1 MDAQLDALLDAAR
14 RARAQAYAPYSR
26 YQVGA
31 AILAEDGRIFQ
42 GANME
47 NSAYPTCLCAEH
59 NALGTAVSSGA
70 RGFRAVAVV
79 TELDA
84 HGRPGSPCG
93 QCRQALSEFGLDWVV
108 LLAGP
113 SGPPVRTTLRELLP
127 HAFSGEQLG

>member
-1 MDAQLDALLDAAR
+1 MDAQLDALLEAAR
-14 RARAQAYAPYSR
+14 TARSRAYAPYSH

-31 AILAEDGRIFQ
+31 AVLTEDGRIYA
-42 GANME
+42 GTNVE

-59 NALGTAVSSGA
+59 NALGTAVAAGA
-70 RGFRAVAVV
+70 RRFKAVAVV
-79 TELDA
+79 TALDPA
-84 HGRPGSPCG
+84 GRPGSPCG

-113 SGPPVRTTLRELLP
+113 SGAPTQTTLRALLP